1 MVSVYVLLCAAALSR
16 GECTE
21 VTAIDV
27 IRMPDAENALVCLR
41 GSMMTLGPL
50 AIQPK
55 AGEYW
60 KIVCIADSADL
71 PSVRASAQPGFST
84 ALRAPQPDSQ
94 RRHGIGSADAD

>member
-21 VTAIDV
+21 TTAIDV
-27 IRMPDAENALVCLR
+27 IRMPDAENALLCLR

-55 AGEYW
+55 GGEYW
-60 KIVCIADSADL
+60 KIICIADADHFPNL
-71 PSVRASAQPGFST
+71 PAAEQPGLST
-84 ALRAPQPDSQ
+84 ALRTP
-94 RRHGIGSADAD
+94 RRDP